1 MKIFNCFEL
10 FFKTKM
16 RSIFYEA
23 TVFGDPLSVKYK
35 ATNVE
40 FGVFTCISVKTPM

>member
-16 RSIFYEA
+16 RPMLCEV
-23 TVFGDPLSVKYK
+23 TVFGDPLSVKYE
-35 ATNVE
+35 ATNV
-40 FGVFTCISVKTPM
+40 